1 MLLLILT
8 KIYISYDMNPH
19 GTSFCDIFSA
29 GNIGVLNLLGQLN
42 FHIKR
47 KGKDKMKKIWRFFGV
62 IAFGI
67 IFCVGCGDGQAD
79 GLSGVQP
86 AEAEGVS
93 AESNTDAE
101 SQENSPDMP
110 QNDTVDGL
118 NKDILAASAGT
129 TVTQTIE
136 TSVGGVISIDAQVDV
151 DGINRVSRYR
161 YIPLQFTED
170 SRKTL
175 LGKWFAAESWDV
187 NEAALYNANE
197 EKWEFTTPLGKDCI
211 YQVIRSENPEEQILN
226 VEVVSARLDYTGEN
240 ILSPVR
246 VTPEFI
252 NIAEEI
258 LLVDEVTAGRTPNE
272 IQQIGQIII
281 QTVAG
286 MDAYSCS
293 YMHVCEE
300 SGGHRY
306 VKAVFKQ
313 TVDGMPVTA
322 WHDFTTITAEHDV
335 YPTRGWGS
343 LFSMEEI
350 GLNKPILTPEEAAA
364 AVQEHIDSVQIQDIQ
379 MYVTKISLEYLVV
392 GASEIVPVWRF
403 WIGNDEMERIM
414 TCEQILA
421 INAVNGELIW
431 ENRGAF
437 TE

>member
-1 MLLLILT
+1 
-8 KIYISYDMNPH
+8 
-19 GTSFCDIFSA
+19 
-29 GNIGVLNLLGQLN
+29 
-42 FHIKR
+42 
-47 KGKDKMKKIWRFFGV
+47 MKKIWRFFGV
-62 IAFGI
+62 ITLGI
-67 IFCVGCGDGQAD
+67 IFCVGCGDGQA
-79 GLSGVQP
+79 SEISSVKP
-86 AEAEGVS
+86 VEAEGIS
-93 AESNTDAE
+93 AENNTDAE
-101 SQENSPDMP
+101 KVENSPGMP

-118 NKDILAASAGT
+118 NKDILATSAGT

-151 DGINRVSRYR
+151 DGISQVSRYR

-170 SRKTL
+170 GRKAL
-175 LGKWFAAESWDV
+175 LKKWFAAETWDV
-187 NEAALYNANE
+187 NEAAVYNANE

-211 YQVIRSENPEEQILN
+211 YQVIGSENPEGQILN
-226 VEVVSARLDYTGEN
+226 VEVVSAGLDYTGEN
-240 ILSPVR
+240 IISSVR
-246 VTPEFI
+246 ITPEFI
-252 NIAEEI
+252 NRLNEENM
-258 LLVDEVTAGRTPNE
+258 LVDEVTAGRTPNE
-272 IQQIGQIII
+272 IQQIGQTII

-300 SGGHRY
+300 SKGHRY

-322 WHDFTTITAEHDV
+322 WHDFTTVTAEHDV

-350 GLNKPILTPEEAAA
+350 GLDKPILTPEEAAA
-364 AVQEHIDSVQIQDIQ
+364 AIQEHIDSVQIRETQ

-392 GASEIVPVWRF
+392 VSSEGVSEIVPVWRF

-414 TCEQILA
+414 TCGQILA

-437 TE
+437 TEK